1 MTAHV
6 SYLRTLVATAGVLV
20 AVGLLVPAA
29 FAAAPVLTSP
39 PTITGLPQQGQT
51 LTAQNGTWE
60 NSPTAYQYQ
69 WRRCDASGGSC
80 VNIRGNAQK
89 THNVV
94 GADVGHRLRV
104 RVTAVNADGATN
116 AESAPTAVVT
126 STAAPKNTERPT
138 ISGTARVGQTLTADT
153 GSWSGSP
160 DSFAYQWQRSDAD
173 GSTCGNI
180 AGSTEGPTSCGS
192 PTSASDCA
200 SRRRRG
206 NTEGTGMATSGVS
219 RIVAPAVAITNVRPT
234 LRIVSVRFP
243 ELVSTPASGSVRL
256 EQEPSRSSRPIA
268 PASLPTRG
276 ASRR

>member
-1 MTAHV
+1 M
-6 SYLRTLVATAGVLV
+6 
-20 AVGLLVPAA
+20 PAA

-116 AESAPTAVVT
+116 AEVGSDSCGDIHRCAQEHR
-126 STAAPKNTERPT
+126 AADHLRYRAGRP
-138 ISGTARVGQTLTADT
+138 
-153 GSWSGSP
+153 
-160 DSFAYQWQRSDAD
+160 DAD
-173 GSTCGNI
+173 
-180 AGSTEGPTSCGS
+180 
-192 PTSASDCA
+192 
-200 SRRRRG
+200 RG
-206 NTEGTGMATSGVS
+206 H
-219 RIVAPAVAITNVRPT
+219 R
-234 LRIVSVRFP
+234 
-243 ELVSTPASGSVRL
+243 
-256 EQEPSRSSRPIA
+256 
-268 PASLPTRG
+268 
-276 ASRR
+276 